1 MKKLVIILLAL
12 LTLLLAGCGTK
23 ELKSAVPSW
32 EQRIS
37 GDYDELV
44 TFRLSGEETP
54 MLTGVDILTGRMTA
68 VVRVSEGDA
77 AAEWVFDPVTPNRKK
92 LTAGALALSYRH
104 LSEGEIDMLRNYWNT
119 VGEARVAVWEENPM
133 SDCAVSCVVPS
144 PSGGWLEIAADAPGL
159 TRTDLLRVLLGLSVE
174 IGEAWHFPTPAVWYS
189 VLPWEETWDAVE
201 YESNRAAI
209 GTRRMT
215 DGEAAKAAL
224 LRLLEGE
231 EWFRK
236 SAEGDV
242 WFGRVTVSLAGAE
255 APMTVLRTIEDAG
268 WMNGQMAVDRFDL
281 EEKLDAWSREG
292 QA

>member
-1 MKKLVIILLAL
+1 MKKPVIFLLAL
-12 LTLLLAGCGTK
+12 CALLLAGCGTG
-23 ELKSAVPSW
+23 EMKSAVPHW
-32 EQRIS
+32 EQRIQ

-54 MLTGVDILTGRMTA
+54 AFQGVDALTGRMTA
-68 VVRVSEGDA
+68 VMQISEGSA
-77 AAEWVFDPVTPNRKK
+77 AAEWAFNPVAPNRKT

-104 LSEGEIDMLRNYWNT
+104 LSEGEIDMLRNYWDT
-119 VGEARVAVWEENPM
+119 VGEERVAVWEENPM

-255 APMTVLRTIEDAG
+255 APMTILRTIEDAG
-268 WMNGQMAVDRFDL
+268 WMNGQMAVDRFGL

-292 QA
+292 MA